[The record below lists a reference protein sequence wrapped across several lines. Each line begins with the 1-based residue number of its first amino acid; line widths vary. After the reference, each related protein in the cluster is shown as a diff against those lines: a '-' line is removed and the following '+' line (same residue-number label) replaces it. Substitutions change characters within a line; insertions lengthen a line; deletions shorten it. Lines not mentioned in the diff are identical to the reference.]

1 MLHELKIKQCYLI
14 HILEGKKM
22 FEIRI
27 NDRDFQVG
35 DTIRFLPIEDKIYN
49 AYDIMTPIPEFRITY
64 ILSDFIGLQKN
75 YVCLAITP
83 SKKTDLNIKEDNER
97 SNNDREN

>member
-1 MLHELKIKQCYLI
+1 MLHQLKIKQCYLC
-14 HILEGKKM
+14 HILEGSKT

-35 DTIRFLPIEDKIYN
+35 DKIRFLALEDDNYN
-49 AYDIMTPIPEFRITY
+49 IYDIESPFLDYKIDY
-64 ILSDFIGLQKN
+64 ILSDSPGLQQH

-83 SKKTDLNIKEDNER
+83 IKESEED
-97 SNNDREN
+97 